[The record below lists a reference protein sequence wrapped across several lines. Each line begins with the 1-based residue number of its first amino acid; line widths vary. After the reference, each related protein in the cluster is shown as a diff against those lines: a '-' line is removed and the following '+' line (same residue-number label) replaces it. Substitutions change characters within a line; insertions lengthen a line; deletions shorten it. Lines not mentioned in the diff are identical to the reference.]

1 MLPNRLVFGVVI
13 GLSTGVLSAQ
23 SLDED
28 QTRIEKEFG
37 HSFSDLVRLNYWSVF
52 ERGNE
57 FAQELGIS
65 RERLDALLAKHA
77 WQLKSPPALS
87 IQNALYSDRAKT
99 LKRATSSSQ
108 EGIEIGTLVAPS
120 GKAARHGASAEI
132 SCDGDKMTVAVICPD
147 PEPDQMKAVTP
158 LVDDRPKKI
167 SAFWDGDFAAIK
179 PLLYQGMTQEQ
190 ETKWALDLPK
200 PDKSVLLDECVVV
213 WLTPVGVGQDWSNFE
228 LVHLASDPE
237 ELRSQLKPRPASEN
251 RVFMEGAYYFIA
263 VNVNGALLDVFYDPW
278 GGGTMSPA
286 WKSETKVTTTRSDQG
301 WKVTLEI
308 PWDSLRP
315 TVGKG
320 SVWGVDLSRIRRQN
334 TGLAELS
341 RSAETTLVYCDVDRN
356 TGGFKIAR
364 QKADGKPDEA
374 NKPMLNLATVD
385 SIDWTKAT
393 PIARLT
399 DGIGRRSDRTQVRLM
414 HDGSTLYV
422 RFDCEEQSLDQLKVV
437 TRDEEDKAYG
447 KGNRR
452 TNFLDRRESWGLD
465 WGDYVE
471 VLLAPDLAD
480 TDPYHAGS
488 FQFLINSDGVLLQR
502 YYDTFGMFMVMPYPK
517 WVSGATVKVEKNP
530 AGKRWSVEL
539 AIPFGAL
546 CEPGQIPGRWGLNL
560 HRCVSGD
567 NARATDADWMWK
579 NESKGKLSRGDELD
593 LFWSVPSKVIRDPA
607 YFGWLAI
614 DVKKVKE
621 VADGGA
627 RPGPAPGRVL
637 KQGDSGSLK
646 RVRHGDRLASVTFV
660 DASHGWAVGGLGT
673 ILHTCDGGVTW
684 DEQDSGVNVLLEK
697 VHFVDRKRGWAVG
710 GWPRDYELAIFGGM
724 GMILATQNGGATW
737 TIQLDWV
744 GGWLSG
750 LTFLDQKNGWAV
762 GEFGTVWKTR
772 DGGENWKQMRKAPT
786 PGWLYDVHFIDEKH
800 GWTVGR
806 FETVMSTD
814 DGGNSWKNHPMP
826 SLHRPY
832 GLSLSYRAVRFSNSQ
847 EGWIVGQHGNI
858 LYTRNRGK
866 NWVREKIL
874 SDERLFDL
882 MNLNDLSLSGENQ
895 VWAVSQFGL
904 LRREAAS
911 GTWNVAPTGTTGW
924 WRSVH
929 FIDHHQGWL
938 TGDRGTVVRT
948 ADGGKS
954 WKRQR
959 DSGRRMGVLY
969 GTPHDH
975 HINSSAM
982 CAVGEKFDSAY
993 LLMGR
998 SVNWPF
1004 QTGGDINTHKT
1015 DAVTATMGVS
1025 VGYNFNEFGWRGR
1038 DSPHLILERYQHHR
1052 GLEAI
1057 EQRLVAAIRCLR
1069 PTIVVGEQPVMQEG
1083 YYAHGVGD
1091 VARAV
1096 VAAFESAG
1104 DSARFPELA
1113 KLGLEPYTP
1122 QKLYLATMWSNLMYD
1137 VHPMTLRLAPHF
1149 GEDKRLGRTRGEAT
1163 LEGRQVFW
1171 GLLDRGRPP
1180 ETQKPWPGSWR
1191 LHLKSSNIETLSPE
1205 NDVFDGVR

>member
-1 MLPNRLVFGVVI
+1 MLSIRLICGVII
-13 GLSTGVLSAQ
+13 GLSASALSAQ
-23 SLDED
+23 SRDED
-28 QTRIEKEFG
+28 QARIEKEFG
-37 HSFSDLVRLNYWSVF
+37 RSFEDVVRLNYWSVF

-65 RERLDALLAKHA
+65 CERLDALMSKHA
-77 WQLKSPPALS
+77 WQLQAPPALS
-87 IQNALYSDRAKT
+87 LQNALDSDRAKA
-99 LKRATSSSQ
+99 LKRVTASSW
-108 EGIEIGTLVAPS
+108 EEVETGAFVGPS
-120 GKAARHGASAEI
+120 GKAAKYGAFAKI
-132 SCDGDKMTVAVICPD
+132 STDGNGITVTVICSE
-147 PEPDQMKAVTP
+147 PEPAQMKATTP
-158 LVDDRPKKI
+158 LVDSRPEKVR
-167 SAFWDGDFAAIK
+167 AYWNGDFAAIK

-213 WLTPVGVGQDWSNFE
+213 CLTPVGVGQDWANFE
-228 LVHLASDPE
+228 LIHLAPDPE

-251 RVFMEGAYYFIA
+251 RVFMQGAYYFVA
-263 VNVNGALLDVFYDPW
+263 VSLTGAVLDVFYDPW

-286 WKSETKVTTTRSDQG
+286 WKSKANVTTTRSKQG
-301 WKVTLEI
+301 WKVTMVV
-308 PWDSLRP
+308 PWNSLRP

-320 SVWGVDLSRIRRQN
+320 SVWAVDVSRIRRHK
-334 TGLAELS
+334 TGQAELS
-341 RSAETTLVYCDVDRN
+341 RSAETTLVHFDVDRN
-356 TGGFKIAR
+356 SGGFKISR
-364 QKADGKPDEA
+364 EKTGGKSSVA
-374 NKPMLNLATVD
+374 NKPTLHLATVD
-385 SIDWTKAT
+385 SIDWAKAT
-393 PIARLT
+393 RISRLT
-399 DGIGRRSDRTQVRLM
+399 DGIGRSADRTQARLM
-414 HDGSTLYV
+414 HDDSNLYI

-437 TRDEEDKAYG
+437 TREQEDKAYG

-488 FQFLINSDGVLLQR
+488 FQFLVNSDGVLLQR
-502 YYDTFGMFMVMPYPK
+502 YYDTFGMFTVMPCPE
-517 WVSGATVKVEKNP
+517 WASGATAKVEKDP
-530 AGKRWSVEL
+530 AENRWSVEL
-539 AIPFGAL
+539 AIPFSAL

-560 HRCVSGD
+560 HRCVSRD
-567 NARATDADWMWK
+567 NGRATAAAWMWK
-579 NESKGKLSRGDELD
+579 NASNEKLSRGDELH
-593 LFWSVPSKVIRDPA
+593 LFWSVPAKVIRDPA
-607 YFGWLAI
+607 YFGWLAVDAKKTR
-614 DVKKVKE
+614 DVSE
-621 VADGGA
+621 GGTL
-627 RPGPAPGRVL
+627 PSPAPGRVV
-637 KQGDSGSLK
+637 KQGKPGPLK
-646 RVRHGDRLASVTFV
+646 RDRSGDRLASVNFV

-673 ILHTCDGGVTW
+673 ILHTRDGGATW
-684 DEQDSGVNVLLEK
+684 AEQDSGVNVLLEK
-697 VHFVDRKRGWAVG
+697 VYFVDRKHGWAVG

-724 GMILATQNGGATW
+724 GVILATDDGGATW
-737 TIQLDWV
+737 KTQLDSV

-762 GEFGTVWKTR
+762 GEFGTVWKTT
-772 DGGENWKQMRKAPT
+772 DGGEHWKQMRKSPT
-786 PGWLYDVHFIDEKH
+786 PCWLYDVHFIDEEH

-806 FETVMSTD
+806 FETVMVTE
-814 DGGNSWKNHPMP
+814 DGGSSWKHQSIPA
-826 SLHRPY
+826 LRRPY
-832 GLSLSYRAVRFSNSQ
+832 GLSMNFRAVRFGNPL

-858 LYTRNRGK
+858 LYTRDGGK
-866 NWVREKIL
+866 NWVREEIRA
-874 SDERLFDL
+874 DEKLFDL
-882 MNLNDLSLSGENQ
+882 MNLNDLSLLDANQ
-895 VWAVSQFGL
+895 VWAVSQIGL
-904 LRREAAS
+904 LRREPTS
-911 GTWNVAPTGTTGW
+911 GVWKVAPTGTTGW

-929 FIDHHQGWL
+929 FIDNRQGWL
-938 TGDRGTVVRT
+938 TGDRGTVVHT

-954 WKRQR
+954 WKKRR

-975 HINSSAM
+975 HINGSAM

-1004 QTGGDINTHKT
+1004 QTGGDVNTHKT
-1015 DAVTATMGVS
+1015 DAVTAAMGVTI
-1025 VGYNFNEFGWRGR
+1025 GYNFNEFGWRGR

-1096 VAAFESAG
+1096 IAAFESAG
-1104 DSARFPELA
+1104 DPTRFPELA
-1113 KLGLEPYTP
+1113 ELGLEPFAP
-1122 QKLYLATMWSNLMYD
+1122 QKLYLATMWPNQMYD
-1137 VHPMTLRLAPHF
+1137 VHPMTLRLAPRF
-1149 GEDKRLGRTRGEAT
+1149 GEDKRLGRTRSEAM
-1163 LEGRQVFW
+1163 LAGRQVFW

-1191 LHLKSSNIETLSPE
+1191 LHLKSSKVETLSPE
-1205 NDVFDGVR
+1205 FYIFDGVR